1 MQTQAMNHGWTYR
14 DRISKSTAGCTVL
27 DYYTQH
33 HRHSNGAEW
42 QTRIETGEILLN
54 GLVTIGHTLLKQ
66 GDQLLY
72 NRPPWQEPEVPLT
85 FEVMLEDADVLVVS
99 KPSGLPV
106 LPGGGFLEHTLL
118 RQLRHR
124 YPHDTPMPI
133 HRLGRGTSGLVLLAR
148 SSQARASLSHQMR
161 TQQMQKIYRTLVT
174 GHSMPDRFT
183 VTHPI
188 GKLPYPVLGYIYA
201 AHADGLAARSDC
213 QVLRRD
219 PDTALLEVN
228 ILTGRPHQIR
238 IHLAVAG
245 YPLVGDPL
253 YTIGG
258 IPKTFTPLETGELPV
273 PGDCGYH
280 LHAMQLTF
288 RHPTTQDLA
297 EVTSPPPDVLADDW
311 RSR

>member
-1 MQTQAMNHGWTYR
+1 MNHGWTYR
-14 DRISKSTAGCTVL
+14 DRIDKSTEGYTIL
-27 DYYTQH
+27 DYYTQ
-33 HRHSNGAEW
+33 RYQHSNQAEW
-42 QTRIETGEILLN
+42 KTRIETGEILLN
-54 GLVTIGHTLLKQ
+54 GSVTIEHTLLKR

-85 FEVMLEDADVLVVS
+85 FEIMLEDDDVLVVS

-118 RQLRHR
+118 GQLQQR

-161 TQQMQKIYRTLVT
+161 THQMQKIYRTLVT
-174 GHSMPDRFT
+174 GNSMPDRFT

-188 GKLPYPVLGYIYA
+188 GKLPHPVLGYIYA
-201 AHADGLAARSDC
+201 AYAEGLAAQSDC

-219 PDTALLEVN
+219 ADTSLVEVN

-238 IHLAVAG
+238 IHLAAAG

-258 IPKTFTPLETGELPV
+258 IPKTFTPSETGELPV
-273 PGDCGYH
+273 PGDCGYY
-280 LHAMQLTF
+280 LHAMHLTF
-288 RHPTTQDLA
+288 RHPTTQNLI
-297 EVTSPPPDVLADDW
+297 EVTSPPPDILADD
-311 RSR
+311 